1 MIDKLEIL
9 KASVPFATI
18 TGVVVGALL
27 NSRLSRKDKMR
38 DHLFS
43 YKVKAYSTIAESII
57 EIKRDFLA
65 IRTNLLLQRDP
76 EGKKAVEIWEY
87 FNKVRAEQALFIS
100 NKTRHNFFL
109 LEEHIYVVVEKAIFW
124 DLNPSKES
132 VGEMMS
138 IYENIG
144 LQCDIF
150 IERIQK
156 ELGISKL

>member
-1 MIDKLEIL
+1 MDDKIELL

-18 TGVVVGALL
+18 TGVIVGALL
-27 NSRLSRKDKMR
+27 NSRLGRKDKIR

-57 EIKRDFLA
+57 EIKRDFLS
-65 IRTNLLLQRDP
+65 IRTDLLLQRKP

-109 LEEHIYVVVEKAIFW
+109 LEEHMYVVIHKEIFW
-124 DLNPSKES
+124 DLNPNEEA
-132 VGEMMS
+132 VAEMMS

-150 IERIQK
+150 IEKVQR
-156 ELGISKL
+156 ELGIHNL